1 MFGAIGRWL
10 KSLSY
15 LLTGRIDSKRRG
27 VDTNVHTVR
36 AKYDAVVQEKSNRTQ
51 QYMQAVAGL
60 MAQGKKKLEKLADLT
75 REVERLERLKAGALA
90 KARQHVQSVP
100 GQSKEAVQQDP
111 EYQKCLS
118 AYNDFSATLE
128 EKQARIAELEQD
140 VEECDRNVADHKLQ
154 LQQLKREIEQIK
166 VEAHEAVADIVT
178 ASQEKEIADALAGIA
193 EDGSTGELTRLRQL
207 RQEVKAEAQI
217 SKELAGTGGK
227 AQEAEFLEYARAS
240 VANDE
245 FDALIG
251 LAEAEDEAPAAEA
264 EKETEGKSP
273 LPE

>member
-1 MFGAIGRWL
+1 MFGAIGRWF

-15 LLTGRIDSKRRG
+15 LLTGRIDSARRG
-27 VDTNVHTVR
+27 VDTKAHTVR
-36 AKYDAVVQEKSNRTQ
+36 AKYDAVVKEKSSRIQ
-51 QYMQAVAGL
+51 QYVQAVAGL
-60 MAQGKKKLEKLADLT
+60 MAQRENKLAKLADLT
-75 REVERLERLKAGALA
+75 REVERLERVKTGALGM
-90 KARQHVQSVP
+90 ARQHVQSLA

-118 AYNDFSATLE
+118 AYNDFSATLD

-140 VEECDRNVADHKLQ
+140 VEQCDRNVDDHKIQ

-178 ASQEKEIADALAGIA
+178 ATQEKEIADALAGIA
-193 EDGSTGELTRLRQL
+193 EDGSAGELARLRQL
-207 RQEVKAEAQI
+207 RQEVRAEAQI

-240 VANDE
+240 VVNDE

-251 LAEAEDEAPAAEA
+251 LAEAADETPLPEA